1 MSRLPVPDFID
12 DVIRDPRQRGILVA
26 GTLTIVAVGLVP
38 RALSPGL
45 PDAQQ
50 ALKAQPAVENL
61 FLLLSF
67 ISGAA
72 LVFGG
77 LVSDL
82 HRRRGLLVVS
92 LVVMCGAGVLTAF
105 INGDTPVYYVSG
117 SVAIV
122 ASGVA
127 MAFGIG
133 SVAVAYEGI
142 PRATALGIVYA
153 AFGAAT
159 AAATPL
165 LTMFGPFGPRWQ
177 AYAVSAVAAAVA
189 IWAAHRWI
197 PRLPGQLPAPRSF
210 LVGATVWLV
219 SILALVTGVIGLI
232 GDRPR
237 TLALV
242 LVVAGLLG
250 LAISSVRARRSRDL
264 LRRLRFEQRPLGA
277 ALAVGIAV
285 GFAQAV
291 PLMLL
296 PVVFQWVLGYGALFA
311 ILAIAPFAIA
321 LLVAGPVSGMLL
333 RRMGP
338 RSMMTVGTLVIGI
351 GDILLAMILG
361 LSGLSDHYVTFIIPL
376 VFIGAGFVVSTTVR
390 TAIVFASTSRG
401 MPGTAAALNE
411 TSVSLGS
418 RVGIIVSTTVL
429 TSVALDSLRQTVQ
442 GIPDVEAMVD
452 GFYGILLA
460 LGTPSFGELVGG
472 ASLAQHA
479 ANRVA
484 YVDGVQVAL
493 VVSGIVAIGGAILA
507 GILIGKKQPLGTVFE
522 MKDER

>member
-1 MSRLPVPDFID
+1 MSRLRVPVFID
-12 DVIRDPRQRGILVA
+12 DVLRDPRQRGALAA
-26 GTLTIVAVGLVP
+26 GTMTIIAVGLVP

-45 PDAQQ
+45 LDAQQ
-50 ALKAQPAVENL
+50 ALKAQPAVENV

-67 ISGAA
+67 VSGAA
-72 LVFGG
+72 LVVGG

-82 HRRRGLLVVS
+82 HRRRGLLVAS
-92 LVVMCGAGVLTAF
+92 LLVMCVSGVVTAF

-117 SVAIV
+117 SVAIA
-122 ASGVA
+122 ASGIA

-133 SVAVAYEGI
+133 SVAVAYDGI

-153 AFGAAT
+153 AFGAAS

-165 LTMFGPFGPRWQ
+165 LTMFGPYGPRWQ
-177 AYAVSAVAAAVA
+177 AYAVSAVAAAAAV
-189 IWAAHRWI
+189 WAAHRWI
-197 PRLPGQLPAPRSF
+197 PRLPGQLPVPRSF
-210 LVGATVWLV
+210 LVGAAIWLI
-219 SILALVTGVIGLI
+219 SILAVVTGVIGLL

-242 LVVAGLLG
+242 LIAAGLLG
-250 LAISSVRARRSRDL
+250 LALSSLRARRSRDL
-264 LRRLRFEQRPLGA
+264 LRRLRFERRPLGA
-277 ALAVGIAV
+277 ALAVGTAI

-338 RSMMTVGTLVIGI
+338 RSMLTIGTLVIGI
-351 GDILLAMILG
+351 GDILLAIIVG
-361 LSGLSDHYVTFIIPL
+361 RSGLSDNYVTFIIPL

-390 TAIVFASTSRG
+390 TAIVFATTSRG
-401 MPGTAAALNE
+401 LPGTAAALNE

-418 RVGIIVSTTVL
+418 KVGIIVSTTVL
-429 TSVALDSLRQTVQ
+429 TGVALDSLRQSVQ
-442 GIPDVEAMVD
+442 GISDGAAIVD
-452 GFYGILLA
+452 RFYETLLA

-479 ANRVA
+479 ANRLA
-484 YVDGVQVAL
+484 YVDGVQAAL

-507 GILIGKKQPLGTVFE
+507 GILIGREQPLGTVFE